1 MHQAARRFFHV
12 YYCSKPPRPC
22 PAGNRILAPADV
34 LRFVPVCRTAWYN
47 GVKSGLFPQ
56 PVALGK
62 RARGYRVEDVRA
74 LIDRLNAGQEA

>member
-1 MHQAARRFFHV
+1 M
-12 YYCSKPPRPC
+12 
-22 PAGNRILAPADV
+22 PATVQSSPAPVLPETGFLRLADV

-47 GVKSGLFPQ
+47 GVKSGRFPQ

-74 LIDRLNAGQEA
+74 LIDRLNAGEGAANA

>member
-1 MHQAARRFFHV
+1 MSTTIQNSH
-12 YYCSKPPRPC
+12 
-22 PAGNRILAPADV
+22 APALPETGFLRLSDV
-34 LRFVPVCRTAWYN
+34 LRIVPVCRTAWYN

-74 LIDRLNAGQEA
+74 LIARINAGQGA

>member
-1 MHQAARRFFHV
+1 MSATVQ
-12 YYCSKPPRPC
+12 SS
-22 PAGNRILAPADV
+22 PAPVLPETGFLRLADV
-34 LRFVPVCRTAWYN
+34 LLFVPVCRTAWYN

-74 LIDRLNAGQEA
+74 LIDCLNAGEGAVNA

>member
-1 MHQAARRFFHV
+1 M
-12 YYCSKPPRPC
+12 
-22 PAGNRILAPADV
+22 PATVQSSPAPVLPETGFLRLADV

-47 GVKSGLFPQ
+47 GVKSGRFPQ

-74 LIDRLNAGQEA
+74 LIDRLNAGQGGANA

>member
-1 MHQAARRFFHV
+1 MPATVQ
-12 YYCSKPPRPC
+12 KPS
-22 PAGNRILAPADV
+22 APTLPETGFLRLSDV

-62 RARGYRVEDVRA
+62 RASCGRCARP
-74 LIDRLNAGQEA
+74 DRPSQCR

>member
-1 MHQAARRFFHV
+1 M
-12 YYCSKPPRPC
+12 
-22 PAGNRILAPADV
+22 PATVQSSPAPALPETGFLRLADV
-34 LRFVPVCRTAWYN
+34 LKFVPVCRTAWYN

-62 RARGYRVEDVRA
+62 RARGYRVEDVRG

>member
-1 MHQAARRFFHV
+1 MPATVQ
-12 YYCSKPPRPC
+12 KPS
-22 PAGNRILAPADV
+22 APTLPETGFLRLSDV
-34 LRFVPVCRTAWYN
+34 LRFVPVCRTAWSN

-74 LIDRLNAGQEA
+74 LIDRLNAGEGAANA

>member
-1 MHQAARRFFHV
+1 M
-12 YYCSKPPRPC
+12 
-22 PAGNRILAPADV
+22 